1 MLENI
6 WVFVVLLVA
15 ASGFAGVLAGML
27 GVGGGIVLVPV
38 LHFIFEQAG
47 IAPGLT
53 MHMAVGTSLATIVPT
68 SIVSARSH
76 HGKGAVHFQLLKY
89 MAPTVILGVMVGS
102 ILADSLRGQV
112 LSLIFG
118 VVALLVAIRLAV
130 VRREVTSK
138 NGDGRVLEVISGF
151 FIGSISALM
160 GIGGGTFSVPV
171 LSKLGYSIHRAVGT
185 SAAIGFLIAL
195 PGAIG
200 FMITGWSAEGLPP
213 YSLGYV
219 NMMAVLCVIPATMLA
234 TPLGVRIAH
243 RMDDDKLRIT
253 FAFILGFMAIRMLVT
268 SL

>member
-1 MLENI
+1 LENI
-6 WVFVVLLVA
+6 LGFVALLA
-15 ASGFAGVLAGML
+15 GASAFAGILAGML

-38 LHFIFEQAG
+38 LHFIFDRFG
-47 IAPGLT
+47 ISPDIS

-76 HGKGAVHFQLLKY
+76 HGRGAVDYGLLKSF
-89 MAPTVILGVMVGS
+89 APFIIFGVAVGS
-102 ILADSLRGQV
+102 LLADSLRGQV

-118 VVALLVAIRLAV
+118 TVALLVAIRLAV
-130 VRREVTSK
+130 VRRETVAESR
-138 NGDGRVLEVISGF
+138 DGTAVKVISGF
-151 FIGSISALM
+151 LIGSISSLM

-171 LSKLGYSIHRAVGT
+171 LSKLGYGIHRAVGT

-195 PGAIG
+195 PGAAG
-200 FMITGWSAEGLPP
+200 FMITGWSQPGLPA

-234 TPLGVRIAH
+234 TPLGVSIAH

-253 FAFILGFMAIRMLVT
+253 FALILGLMAIRMLVT